1 MMKIEEVQV
10 SRLRIP
16 LAQPYKLALGSVV
29 HFDTLLVTAI
39 VDGRRGFGEATILS
53 GYTDEN
59 IEDSWKLAQDLCR
72 RISRL
77 SCDAACAVLDGE
89 LLQTAP
95 FTVTA
100 FRTALEM
107 ASGEPLLRIR
117 TPTTIPLLFGIN
129 ATDPAGIEQEIEGA
143 LAAGYRTLKIKVGFD
158 VEADLVR
165 IRLIQSLNRGR
176 ASLRIDANQGYSRE
190 DGCAF
195 ARRVSPDSVEL
206 LEQPCHAKDWD
217 AAAAVAAVT
226 AVPLMLDE
234 SIYSMNDI
242 DRAARL
248 GAGFVK
254 LKLMKFGSLSRLER
268 GLNRIRQL
276 GMRPV
281 LGNGVASDIGCW
293 MEACVARSTV
303 DNAGEMNGYL
313 RQRESILANPIPVQT
328 GAIRLDLGYVPQLAQ
343 KRIEPLTVDIAGLEP
358 AR

>member
-1 MMKIEEVQV
+1 MNVEEVHV

-72 RISRL
+72 RIARQ
-77 SCDAACAVLDGE
+77 SCDAACALLDGE

-107 ASGEPLLRIR
+107 ANGEPLLTSE
-117 TPTTIPLLFGIN
+117 TPTRIPLLFGIN
-129 ATDPAGIEQEIEGA
+129 ATDPAGIEQEVERA
-143 LAAGYRTLKIKVGFD
+143 LGAGYRTLKIKVGFD
-158 VEADLVR
+158 VEADLAR
-165 IRLIQSLNRGR
+165 IHLIQSLNRGR

-190 DGCAF
+190 EGCAF

-206 LEQPCHAKDWD
+206 IEQPCHAKDWD

-248 GAGFVK
+248 GAGFIK
-254 LKLMKFGSLSRLER
+254 LKLMKIGSLRSLER

-293 MEACVARSTV
+293 MEACVARSTI

-328 GAIRLDLGYVPQLAQ
+328 VAMHLDAGYVPQLAQ
-343 KRIEPLTVDIAGLEP
+343 KCIEPLTVEVAGLEP

>member
-1 MMKIEEVQV
+1 MMNIEEVQV
-10 SRLRIP
+10 SRLQIP
-16 LAQPYKLALGSVV
+16 LVQPYKLALGSVV
-29 HFDTLLVTAI
+29 HFDTLLVTAVI
-39 VDGRRGFGEATILS
+39 DGRRGFGEATILS
-53 GYTDEN
+53 GYTDET
-59 IEDSWKLAQDLCR
+59 IEDSWRLAQNLCR
-72 RISRL
+72 KIARL
-77 SCDAACAVLDGE
+77 AFDAACAILDGE

-107 ASGEPLLRIR
+107 ASGEPVLKSE
-117 TPTTIPLLFGIN
+117 TPTCVPLLFGIN
-129 ATDPAGIEQEIEGA
+129 ATDPAGIEQEIERA
-143 LAAGYRTLKIKVGFD
+143 LGAGYRTLKIKVGFD
-158 VEADLVR
+158 IEADLAR
-165 IRLIQSLNRGR
+165 IRLIQSLNHGR
-176 ASLRIDANQGYSRE
+176 ASLRIDANQGYSRD

-195 ARRVSPDSVEL
+195 ARRVSPEAVEL

-217 AAAAVAAVT
+217 ATAAVAAVT

-234 SIYSMNDI
+234 SIYTMDDI

-254 LKLMKFGSLSRLER
+254 LKLMKFGSLRSLER
-268 GLNRIRQL
+268 GLRRIREL

-293 MEACVARSTV
+293 MEACVAKSTI

-328 GAIRLDLGYVPQLAQ
+328 GAMRLDPGYVPQPAQ
-343 KRIEPLTVDIAGLEP
+343 KCVEPLTVDTAGLEP

>member
-1 MMKIEEVQV
+1 MMNIEEVQV

-16 LAQPYKLALGSVV
+16 LAQAYKLALGSVV
-29 HFDTLLVTAI
+29 HFDTLLVMAVI
-39 VDGRRGFGEATILS
+39 DGRRGFGEATILS
-53 GYTDEN
+53 GYTDET
-59 IEDSWKLAQDLCR
+59 IEDSWKLAQGLCG
-72 RISRL
+72 RIARL

-89 LLQTAP
+89 LLHTAP

-107 ASGEPLLRIR
+107 ANGEPLLKSGTR
-117 TPTTIPLLFGIN
+117 THVPLVFGIN
-129 ATDPAGIEQEIEGA
+129 ATDPAGIEREIEGA
-143 LAAGYRTLKIKVGFD
+143 LAAGYRTLKIKAGFAI
-158 VEADLVR
+158 EADLAR

-176 ASLRIDANQGYSRE
+176 ASLRVDANQGYSRD

-254 LKLMKFGSLSRLER
+254 LKLMKFGSLRRLER
-268 GLNRIRQL
+268 GLRRIREV
-276 GMRPV
+276 GMRSV

-293 MEACVARSTV
+293 MEACVARTTI

-313 RQRESILANPIPVQT
+313 RQRESILTNPIPVQT
-328 GAIRLDLGYVPQLAQ
+328 GAMRLDPYYVPQLAQ
-343 KRIEPLTVDIAGLEP
+343 ERIEALTVEIAGLET

>member
-1 MMKIEEVQV
+1 MKIEEVQV
-10 SRLRIP
+10 SRLQIP
-16 LAQPYKLALGSVV
+16 LAQPYKLALASVV
-29 HFDTLLVTAI
+29 HFDTLLTTAI
-39 VDGRRGFGEATILS
+39 VDGCRGFGEATILS

-59 IEDSWKLAQDLCR
+59 IEDSWKLAQDLCGRIAR
-72 RISRL
+72 RSY
-77 SCDAACAVLDGE
+77 DAACAVLDGE
-89 LLQTAP
+89 LLDTAP

-107 ASGEPLLRIR
+107 ANGEPLLKSEK
-117 TPTTIPLLFGIN
+117 PTRVPLLFGIN
-129 ATDPAGIEQEIEGA
+129 ATDAAGIEQEIERA
-143 LAAGYRTLKIKVGFD
+143 LGAGYRTLKIKVGFD
-158 VEADLVR
+158 IEADLAR

-176 ASLRIDANQGYSRE
+176 ASLRIDANQGYSRD

-195 ARRVSPDSVEL
+195 ARRLSPDSIEL

-217 AAAAVAAVT
+217 AAAAVAAVS

-254 LKLMKFGSLSRLER
+254 LKLMKFGSLRRLER
-268 GLNRIRQL
+268 GLNRIREL

-293 MEACVARSTV
+293 MEACVARSTI

-313 RQRESILANPIPVQT
+313 RQRESIVANPIPVEG
-328 GAIRLDLGYVPQLAQ
+328 GAMRLDPGYAPQLPQ
-343 KRIEPLTVDIAGLEP
+343 KAIESLTVDAAGLEP